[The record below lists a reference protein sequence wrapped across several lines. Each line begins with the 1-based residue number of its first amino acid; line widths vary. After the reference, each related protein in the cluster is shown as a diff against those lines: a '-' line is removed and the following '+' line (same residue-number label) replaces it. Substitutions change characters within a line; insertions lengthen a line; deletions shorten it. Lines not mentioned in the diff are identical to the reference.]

1 MENKECW
8 SKISRLVPKWVNVL
22 QGNETK
28 LWRCGFFF
36 FFGFFGVFFFNLDK
50 SHLYLLS
57 FLDLYRLWALI
68 TGK

>member
-8 SKISRLVPKWVNVL
+8 SKISRLAPKWVNVL

-28 LWRCGFFF
+28 LWKGFFVLFWCF
-36 FFGFFGVFFFNLDK
+36 FPNLDK

-57 FLDLYRLWALI
+57 FLDLYGLWALI

>member
-28 LWRCGFFF
+28 LWRCVFFF
-36 FFGFFGVFFFNLDK
+36 FWCVFFNLDK